1 MQFEKTVWQLYAR
14 AIGELTAIYLEHMD
28 QKELFELAER
38 RAVALLGQIKAILDD
53 ATLDDPACF
62 LRIDAIVGVFAQE
75 GISTLRHLECE

>member
-1 MQFEKTVWQLYAR
+1 MDEGMVNQLYA
-14 AIGELTAIYLEHMD
+14 AAVGKLALNYIGTLPSGVIS
-28 QKELFELAER
+28 ELAER

-53 ATLDDPACF
+53 ETLDDPECF